1 LFNNNPDNEDDFC
14 ESYKSEILN
23 NSSHET
29 DSSLNTILK
38 TLIILLL
45 LAIIAGLSIY
55 GYNYMSNKSEGEMP
69 PSSVQISDDEL
80 KVTMG
85 TPEDEVHVEK
95 VETSL
100 QEQIDE
106 SAKETTSAVE
116 KPVAIMPPPSIQE
129 TSVAMPTSVQEQ
141 PTEEIEEV
149 ATSIPVPT
157 ESGELDIDEIA
168 NAMKLSIAADEEK
181 KIDAQNEKLN
191 AEVLSSPSV
200 KVVEEPSLEVPS
212 SSSPEAKYLEELA
225 ELSKEI
231 DKDN

>member
-1 LFNNNPDNEDDFC
+1 MFNNNPDNEDDFC

-55 GYNYMSNKSEGEMP
+55 GYNYMSNKSEGGMP
-69 PSSVQISDDEL
+69 PSSVQISDDDL

-141 PTEEIEEV
+141 PVEEIEEV
-149 ATSIPVPT
+149 GAVSLPT
-157 ESGELDIDEIA
+157 ESDELNIDEIA

-181 KIDAQNEKLN
+181 KVDAQNEKLN